1 MWFGSKEEPEVQEVL
16 DVSGRRPS
24 NADAIR
30 QQHRKSVSNKGLTG
44 ASALTVKQSIVPIT
58 LVTVLFFLWGFAYGL
73 LDVLN
78 AKFQTSLNITA
89 AKAGGLQGAYFG
101 AYLIGPPTYS
111 GWIVRKF
118 GYRYTFMTGLCI
130 YGVGALMFWPS
141 AVKRSFAGFCGC
153 MSHDLLK
160 CLGKANVL
168 IDNLALFIVGSG
180 LSTLE
185 TSANPFIAT
194 CGPPRLSEFRLEL
207 SQSFQAIGSVMAPLL
222 ASRVFF
228 KQTDPH
234 DLSNVQWTY
243 LGIACFVFLLAVVFY
258 FAPIPEVTDAD
269 MALQAEQSSGLT
281 GYIDKPM
288 RKQYKLFF
296 GVAAQFCYVGAQ
308 VAVASQFIK
317 YSVNSAHITD
327 SEGSDR
333 YAIGQGLFAIGRF
346 AAAGGMMVT
355 KPRWILMVFM
365 SGVMI
370 FIAAAMGAKGEGGV
384 ATLSIVLFFESCVFP
399 TIFTLSIRG
408 LGRHTKRGSSWIVA
422 SVSGGALFPSLT
434 GLVADHKGYHVAM
447 CVPLVGFFVAFIFAI
462 YLNTICAGEL
472 DGFRETKIGYTDS
485 DGTVGDIQHD
495 VRRASVVSGSDMEKG
510 TVVSERPVHKEIAP

>member
-1 MWFGSKEEPEVQEVL
+1 MWGKNTEPEVSEVI
-16 DVSGRRPS
+16 DQQDRRPS
-24 NADAIR
+24 AVEAMS
-30 QQHRKSVSNKGLTG
+30 QQHRKSISNRGLTG
-44 ASALTVKQSIVPIT
+44 ASALTVRQSIVPIA

-111 GWIVRKF
+111 GWIVRRF
-118 GYRYTFMTGLCI
+118 GYRWTFITGLCI

-141 AVKRSFAGFCGC
+141 AVYRSFPGFCG
-153 MSHDLLK
+153 S
-160 CLGKANVL
+160 
-168 IDNLALFIVGSG
+168 LFIVGSG

-207 SQSFQAIGSVMAPLL
+207 SQSFQAVGSVVAPLL

-228 KQTDPH
+228 KNVNDNSLTT
-234 DLSNVQWTY
+234 VQWTY
-243 LGIACFVFLLAVVFY
+243 LGIAVFVFCLAVVFF

-269 MALQAEQSSGLT
+269 MALQAEQCSDLT
-281 GYIDKPM
+281 GYEEKPL

-317 YSVNSAHITD
+317 YSQESANI
-327 SEGSDR
+327 SASAASDR
-333 YAIGQGLFAIGRF
+333 YAIGQSLFAIGRF
-346 AAAGGMMVT
+346 AAAGLFMYV
-355 KPRWILMVFM
+355 KPRIVLGIFMTAIMVFIGCAI
-365 SGVMI
+365 GVQGEAG
-370 FIAAAMGAKGEGGV
+370 IAM
-384 ATLSIVLFFESCVFP
+384 LSLVLFFESCIFP

-422 SVSGGALFPSLT
+422 SVCGGALFPSLT
-434 GLVADHKGYHVAM
+434 GLAADHSSYHIAM
-447 CVPLVGFFVAFIFAI
+447 AVPLAGFFVSWAFPI
-462 YLNTICAGEL
+462 YLNTYCRQEL
-472 DGFRETKIGYTDS
+472 DGFRTTKIGYVDERR
-485 DGTVGDIQHD
+485 GTVIGDISD
-495 VRRASVVSGSDMEKG
+495 EANLPSGRVGEKG
-510 TVVSERPVHKEIAP
+510 AVDYVAAV